1 MSNDK
6 RDILEVLKSELDF
19 VEKGGYGRSVR
30 TPWKPTSVFE
40 DSLSCPNYADP
51 THSVPCDVCLLLNL
65 VPKESRAGETP
76 CHHVVLN
83 EKGETLEQIEQR
95 GDQQE
100 LEEAVKNWLRSAIRR
115 IELERAQPSNV

>member
-1 MSNDK
+1 MSRDD
-6 RDILEVLKSELDF
+6 RDILDVLRTELDF
-19 VEKGGYGRSVR
+19 IEKGGYGRSVR

-51 THSVPCDVCLLLNL
+51 THSVPCSACMLMNL
-65 VPKESRAGETP
+65 VPLESRAGETP

-83 EKGETLEQIEQR
+83 EKGETLEEIELR

-100 LEEAVKNWLRSAIRR
+100 IEEAVKSWLRLTIKR
-115 IELERAQPSNV
+115 IEKERELSSAV